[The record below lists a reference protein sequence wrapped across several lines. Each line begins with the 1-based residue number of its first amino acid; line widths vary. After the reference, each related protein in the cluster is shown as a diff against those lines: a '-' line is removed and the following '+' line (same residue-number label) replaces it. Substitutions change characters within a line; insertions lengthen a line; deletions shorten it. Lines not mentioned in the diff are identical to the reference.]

1 MDNLK
6 NDVFTVSYDHKLE
19 TWRAIGRNHINKGE
33 TYGETSDHWLR
44 DDEKEIAPALALL
57 DLLGYDIEILA
68 EKMGVMKG
76 D

>member
-1 MDNLK
+1 MDNFK
-6 NDVFTVSYDHKLE
+6 NEVFTISYDHKLG
-19 TWRAIGRNHINKGE
+19 TWRAIGINHIDNGE
-33 TYGETSDHWLR
+33 TYGETSDHWLM

-68 EKMGVMKG
+68 DKMGVIKG